1 MQARQTV
8 TFCHKAAMGG
18 RQSQAFNR
26 LSGKKRT
33 EPVHPAAA
41 GPFSESAR
49 GGIVRLLSSWRPAE
63 RK

>member
-1 MQARQTV
+1 
-8 TFCHKAAMGG
+8 MGG
-18 RQSQAFNR
+18 RQSQASER
-26 LSGKKRT
+26 LSGKKRI

-63 RK
+63 RN